1 MSQLDQLSAHQTASI
16 GRPAIEYAVI
26 LSFIAIA
33 LMLLTYYL
41 NIDPNGT
48 AMKSLNWIASIG
60 GVFWF
65 VWHFKNKHNRNYL
78 SFGTGVKLSALT
90 GLLTGLLTG
99 IGMYLFMTF
108 IATDYQERIL
118 TSAVKGMR
126 DQGLDDAQIQMGMKY
141 SEMFTSP
148 LVLGA
153 FVIFGTLLTYTIVG
167 LVASAIMKKEQ
178 AS

>member
-1 MSQLDQLSAHQTASI
+1 MSQLDQLAPHQTASI
-16 GRPAIEYAVI
+16 GRPSLEYAVI

-33 LMLLTYYL
+33 IMLLTYYL

-48 AMKSLNWIASIG
+48 AIKSLNWVASIG
-60 GVFWF
+60 GVLWF
-65 VWHFKNKHNRNYL
+65 VWHFKNKHNRNCL
-78 SFGTGVKLSALT
+78 SFGTGIKLSALT
-90 GLLTGLLTG
+90 GLLTGLVTG

-126 DQGLDDAQIQMGMKY
+126 EQGMDDAQIQMGMKY

-148 LVLGA
+148 LILGV
-153 FVIFGTLLTYTIVG
+153 FVIVGTLFTYTLVG

-178 AS
+178 A